1 MTMDRASQSSSDS
14 PSREAKVLSI
24 ECLKGSSKADEWT
37 GDMLQTGDIVE
48 ELRIGTSPNAL
59 IRFKSP
65 FKNGKSG
72 VNKILQDSYK
82 KKETS
87 ILVRVRRGPHDFAEL
102 QACIVPSEK
111 KHFVLRSITDPNY
124 VVGFLDRTET
134 ECFQLQASRTT
145 RMVNA
150 LSRTRLQDGYV
161 SYPWERRMQEQL
173 SVPNSSNFLSILLLP
188 KASDKMAS
196 RYNDVEDTLA
206 RANTW
211 LNAAQASGVPI
222 VFMNIQTESLLTKI
236 SGETASSTVNS
247 GSLSDLSNL
256 ANASLY
262 GFEDYHGVDIGVVRA
277 VRLWYA
283 PIGGEF
289 SIEIKLKEDDTILG
303 FAISRTEE
311 GFIFISTVID
321 DGQENVPATR
331 SGLRDLYK
339 AASDTSRLLV
349 VSRLSNQRVLPWMVS
364 STGAIKCYDTV
375 SLSQKLSLH
384 RHAKVPILLH
394 VFLWDRALASS
405 SVKSTRLSPSLSLPL
420 PLPPEV
426 QLAHHPN
433 ENQIQPLTQEGS
445 GSGGDGSQPMLLE
458 RDTAG
463 DVSFRFH
470 NFSLSNNWPLHLL
483 FKTLFV
489 KSMAR
494 TKQTARK
501 STGGKA
507 PRKQLATKA
516 ARKSAPATGGVKKP
530 HRFRPGTVA
539 LREIRKYQKSTE
551 LLIRKLPFQRLVR
564 EIAQDFKTDLRFQS
578 SAVSALQEAA
588 EAYLVGLFEDTN
600 LCAIHAKRVTIMP
613 KDIQLARR
621 IRGERA

>member
-14 PSREAKVLSI
+14 PSRESKVLSI

-37 GDMLQTGDIVE
+37 GDMLQSGDIVE
-48 ELRIGTSPNAL
+48 ELRIGASPNAL

-87 ILVRVRRGPHDFAEL
+87 ILVRVRRGPHEFAEL
-102 QACIVPSEK
+102 QACIVPNDSSGK
-111 KHFVLRSITDPNY
+111 KQYVLRSITDPNY
-124 VVGFLDRTET
+124 VVGFSNRTET

-188 KASDKMAS
+188 KVSDRIAS

-236 SGETASSTVNS
+236 SGETASSTVNA

-289 SIEIKLKEDDTILG
+289 SIEIKLKEDDTKLG

-331 SGLRDLYK
+331 SGLSNLYK

-349 VSRLSNQRVLPWMVS
+349 VSRLSNQTVLPWMVS
-364 STGAIKCYDTV
+364 STGAIRCYDTV

-384 RHAKVPILLH
+384 RHTKVPILLH

-405 SVKSTRLSPSLSLPL
+405 SVESTRLSPSVLALPL
-420 PLPPEV
+420 PLP
-426 QLAHHPN
+426 A
-433 ENQIQPLTQEGS
+433 EGS
-445 GSGGDGSQPMLLE
+445 GPGGGVSSDGSQPMQLE

-463 DVSFRFH
+463 DLSFRFH
-470 NFSLSNNWPLHLL
+470 NFSLSSNW
-483 FKTLFV
+483 V
-489 KSMAR
+489 
-494 TKQTARK
+494 
-501 STGGKA
+501 
-507 PRKQLATKA
+507 
-516 ARKSAPATGGVKKP
+516 
-530 HRFRPGTVA
+530 
-539 LREIRKYQKSTE
+539 
-551 LLIRKLPFQRLVR
+551 
-564 EIAQDFKTDLRFQS
+564 
-578 SAVSALQEAA
+578 
-588 EAYLVGLFEDTN
+588 
-600 LCAIHAKRVTIMP
+600 
-613 KDIQLARR
+613 
-621 IRGERA
+621 